1 MSPAIFKVIVL
12 LNFSDMRILY
22 SPFLVVLVM
31 FFFAAC
37 RTGNSN
43 SQDLQT
49 GAEQTDEWLP
59 MLKDQRVGLLVNH
72 TSVVGDTHLVDKVL
86 NEGVDVVR
94 IFAPEHGFR
103 GDADAGEHVEDMVDE
118 KTGVPVVSIY
128 GNNRKPS
135 PKQMDGLDVVIFDVQ
150 DVGVRFYTYIS
161 SMHYMME
168 ACAEN
173 GVDFI
178 VLDRPNPNGEYFDG
192 PVLEPEF
199 SSFVGMHTI
208 PVVHGLTVGELARMI
223 NGEGWLEDGV
233 NCDLKV
239 VEMTGYTHST
249 EYSLPVKPSPNLPND
264 LSVRI
269 YSSLFLFEA
278 TIMSVGRGTEFPFQ
292 VVGAPDPVYGDFT
305 FTPRSIEGM
314 DSAPKYKGQQC
325 YGKDYRGLDPW
336 KQKFSLAPFFNF
348 YERSGEDSAF
358 VSRRRWFHLLSG
370 TDQLLQQIEK
380 GLSESEI
387 REAWED
393 DLDEYARIRQKYL
406 LYPE

>member
-1 MSPAIFKVIVL
+1 
-12 LNFSDMRILY
+12 MRSFY
-22 SPFLVVLVM
+22 SPFLFALMLAFLVG
-31 FFFAAC
+31 C
-37 RTGNSN
+37 QTGTGNSQN
-43 SQDLQT
+43 LQT
-49 GAEQTDEWLP
+49 GADQTEEWLP
-59 MLKDQRVGLLVNH
+59 VLKDQRVGLLVNH
-72 TSVVGDTHLVDKVL
+72 TSMVEETHLVDKML
-86 NEGVDVVR
+86 AEGVEVVR

-103 GDADAGEHVEDMVDE
+103 GEADAGEHVEDIVDE
-118 KTGVPVVSIY
+118 KTGIPVFSIY
-128 GNNRKPS
+128 GSNRKPA
-135 PKQMDGLDVVIFDVQ
+135 PEQMEGLDVVIFDVQ

-173 GVDFI
+173 DVDFI

-199 SSFVGMHTI
+199 SSFVGMHPI

-223 NGEGWLEDGV
+223 NGEGWLENGATCNLD
-233 NCDLKV
+233 V
-239 VEMTGYTHST
+239 VKMNGYTHST

-269 YSSLFLFEA
+269 YPSLCLFEA

-292 VVGAPDPVYGDFT
+292 VVGAPDSVYGDFT

-314 DSAPKYKGQQC
+314 DSDPKYKGQKC
-325 YGKDYRGLDPW
+325 YGKDYRGLAPW
-336 KQKFSLAPFFNF
+336 KQKFSLEPFFHF
-348 YERSGEDSAF
+348 YEKSGNDSAF

-380 GLSESEI
+380 GLSEEEI
-387 REAWED
+387 RETWK
-393 DLDEYARIRQKYL
+393 DELNDYARLRQKYL

>member
-1 MSPAIFKVIVL
+1 
-12 LNFSDMRILY
+12 MRTKY
-22 SPFLVVLVM
+22 SLFLVVLGM
-31 FFFAAC
+31 FLFVSCQA
-37 RTGNSN
+37 GNSN
-43 SQDLQT
+43 SQNLQT
-49 GAEQTDEWLP
+49 GAGQTEEWLP
-59 MLKDQRVGLLVNH
+59 LLKDQRVGLLVNH
-72 TSVVGDTHLVDKVL
+72 TSMVGETHLVDKVL
-86 NEGVDVVR
+86 DEGVDVVR

-128 GNNRKPS
+128 GDNRKPS
-135 PKQMDGLDVVIFDVQ
+135 PEQMEGLDVVIFDVQ

-173 GVDFI
+173 DVDFI

-199 SSFVGMHTI
+199 KSFVGMHPI

-233 NCDLKV
+233 NCDLEV

-269 YSSLFLFEA
+269 YPSLCFFEA
-278 TIMSVGRGTEFPFQ
+278 TIMSVGRGTDFPFQ
-292 VVGAPDPVYGDFT
+292 VVGAPDSVYGDFT

-314 DSAPKYKGQQC
+314 DSDPKYKGQEC
-325 YGKDYRGLDPW
+325 YGKDYRDLDPW
-336 KQKFSLAPFFNF
+336 EQKFSLEPFSRF
-348 YERSGEDSAF
+348 YERSEEDSAF

-370 TDQLLQQIEK
+370 TDQLLKQIEE

-387 REAWED
+387 RKSWED
-393 DLDEYARIRQKYL
+393 ELNDYARLRQKYL